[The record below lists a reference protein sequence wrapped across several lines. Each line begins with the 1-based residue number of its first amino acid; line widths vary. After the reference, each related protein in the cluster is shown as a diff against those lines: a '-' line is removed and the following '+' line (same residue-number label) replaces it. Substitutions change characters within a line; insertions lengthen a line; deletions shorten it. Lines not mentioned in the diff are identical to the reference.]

1 MKLTVIYSRSFPIN
15 ISHVTHFLE
24 EGIYV
29 HGKQNIKCLSPPNSE
44 SKDRTAS
51 ESYIIN
57 NQKQYRST

>member
-1 MKLTVIYSRSFPIN
+1 MKIAVIYSRSFPIN
-15 ISHVTHFLE
+15 ISHLTHSLE

-29 HGKQNIKCLSPPNSE
+29 QDTGMGNIIKCLFPPDSA

-57 NQKQYRST
+57 NQKQ